1 MRQVSEL
8 QNVLLIIVGLFA
20 VIQGV
25 YYRTKT
31 RGLQKKARDGEL
43 KKIKDVVNAK
53 SLVKL
58 VDESNE
64 SRGIKKP

>member
-31 RGLQKKARDGEL
+31 QGLQKKARDGEL